1 MDGAIEIN
9 QGNNILSLELQQ
21 ALEAPFD
28 LNEAPFDLN
37 ELPLEEENL
46 SNGLDTIFEPLEEE
60 NPSNAS
66 NIIFEPFVGQCFSNE
81 EKALEFYQRYA
92 KQHGFS
98 VLKARFDKNKNGEV
112 RRRDFFCHRAG
123 RQPLK
128 IVYPSKDQRHR
139 SSARSDF
146 KAHMR
151 IKLKKYVDIFP
162 DEWHVVEFIA
172 EHNHELLSE
181 EEERFLRSHRTI
193 TKEDENRILLL
204 KDAGLCVPQIMRVM
218 ELEKNVKHGYLSFI
232 PKDVYNLFTK
242 IHNIEGK
249 NGVTDL
255 LCYCQAAKAE
265 NLGESKVDWVKK
277 PCMIHWGESV
287 VFSSG
292 AATCRTQRRPLNGIT
307 MTWQCSDEREGTMD
321 HVTQLGEAHRQS
333 ALLGEVRDE
342 DDLLRLVNYGE
353 CMVAEEEILHNSMQ
367 PVTIAFHKGRRKGV
381 DLAIEDIEHK
391 QLHATMLDKYRGS
404 SLRTLSPLEHQA
416 QDILTPF
423 AFKKFQEEF
432 SRATQYFVFLDGT
445 TDFMVQY
452 YKEGET
458 QKHKVHWDKQVA
470 TCSWPLLVD
479 EENGE
484 DNNEIEM
491 IDLLQCPPKSKTK
504 GRPKQKSLRGGKEL
518 SINKQ
523 VKKCRLCK
531 HPGHNFT
538 TCPDKENMDGVSNS
552 EGGPTMTLS
561 LSSTLPCLC
570 RPSKLSHWYVP
581 EKKSLAIGDAFCRS
595 LIGTSEH
602 VLVGH
607 SGSFIFRSLAGDAG
621 SSIAAQLQV

>member
-46 SNGLDTIFEPLEEE
+46 SNDLDTIFEPLEEE
-60 NPSNAS
+60 NPSHAS

-98 VLKARFDKNKNGEV
+98 VRKARFDKNKNGEV

-139 SSARSDF
+139 SSARSDC

-181 EEERFLRSHRTI
+181 EETRFLRSHRTI
-193 TKEDENRILLL
+193 TKEDEN
-204 KDAGLCVPQIMRVM
+204 
-218 ELEKNVKHGYLSFI
+218 LS
-232 PKDVYNLFTK
+232 
-242 IHNIEGK
+242 
-249 NGVTDL
+249 
-255 LCYCQAAKAE
+255 
-265 NLGESKVDWVKK
+265 LGE
-277 PCMIHWGESV
+277 
-287 VFSSG
+287 
-292 AATCRTQRRPLNGIT
+292 
-307 MTWQCSDEREGTMD
+307 EG
-321 HVTQLGEAHRQS
+321 
-333 ALLGEVRDE
+333 
-342 DDLLRLVNYGE
+342 
-353 CMVAEEEILHNSMQ
+353 
-367 PVTIAFHKGRRKGV
+367 
-381 DLAIEDIEHK
+381 
-391 QLHATMLDKYRGS
+391 
-404 SLRTLSPLEHQA
+404 
-416 QDILTPF
+416 
-423 AFKKFQEEF
+423 
-432 SRATQYFVFLDGT
+432 
-445 TDFMVQY
+445 
-452 YKEGET
+452 
-458 QKHKVHWDKQVA
+458 
-470 TCSWPLLVD
+470 PLLVD

-484 DNNEIEM
+484 DNNEMEM

-504 GRPKQKSLRGGKEL
+504 GRPKQKRLRGGKEL

-538 TCPDKENMDGVSNS
+538 T
-552 EGGPTMTLS
+552 
-561 LSSTLPCLC
+561 
-570 RPSKLSHWYVP
+570 
-581 EKKSLAIGDAFCRS
+581 
-595 LIGTSEH
+595 
-602 VLVGH
+602 
-607 SGSFIFRSLAGDAG
+607 
-621 SSIAAQLQV
+621 